1 MMRSSVDSEQAWI
14 QGLITD
20 LANVQ
25 IEGRD
30 EAKFRAVFISDIH
43 LGTMGCQAVPLLE
56 FLKVHTSDYL
66 YLVGDIID
74 GWQIRRKWYWPQTH
88 NDVVQKLLRSA
99 RKGCRVIFVP
109 GNHDEFARGFI
120 GHRFGGQWQN
130 FMGYTWRLF

>member
-74 GWQIRRKWYWPQTH
+74 GCKFGVNGTGRKHT
-88 NDVVQKLLRSA
+88 
-99 RKGCRVIFVP
+99 
-109 GNHDEFARGFI
+109 
-120 GHRFGGQWQN
+120 
-130 FMGYTWRLF
+130 MTWFKSY